1 MCPGSQPTAALAV
14 LADGK
19 GTMHAG
25 ATNLDYKSNLPFHF
39 HLASEAVTVRGE
51 TFRSMKL
58 FASLQRSGVRG
69 HAWKANY
76 LGIAEHIRHE
86 LCSATN
92 GTHRGGLD

>member
-1 MCPGSQPTAALAV
+1 MGPGSQPTAGLAV

-39 HLASEAVTVRGE
+39 HLASDLAVTVRGE

-58 FASLQRSGVRG
+58 FASLQRSDVRGRG
-69 HAWKANY
+69 HAW
-76 LGIAEHIRHE
+76 
-86 LCSATN
+86 
-92 GTHRGGLD
+92 